1 MEGKSVKESSISITQ
16 LMTQQDV
23 NIAGNVHGGVI
34 MKLVDTTGGIVAQ
47 RHTKMNVVTV
57 SIDRLEFLNP
67 VYIGDLVTAKASLN
81 YVGRTSMEVGVYV
94 QSENLKT
101 GEVQHTASAYLTY
114 VALNEDG
121 RPTLVPPLILE
132 TEDEKRRNREAQGR
146 RELRLFQR
154 KKNE

>member
-1 MEGKSVKESSISITQ
+1 
-16 LMTQQDV
+16 
-23 NIAGNVHGGVI
+23 

-47 RHTKMNVVTV
+47 RHTKMNVVTA

-94 QSENLKT
+94 QSENLRT

-121 RPTLVPPLILE
+121 RPTLVPPIILE

-154 KKNE
+154 KKTE